1 MAVATSPNLPVCV
14 IQLSINQSDFESQFI
29 LVTMRNIAV
38 CAMAT
43 PPINTSG
50 LYNFCHCYAYIE
62 LKS

>member
-43 PPINTSG
+43 PHIN
-50 LYNFCHCYAYIE
+50 I
-62 LKS
+62 